1 MSRRPIRGD
10 FGPELTP
17 EAVAEVDEKP
27 ESDLAI
33 EKKSEKPSFSVALR
47 SHQD

>member
-1 MSRRPIRGD
+1 MSRGPIRGD
-10 FGPELTP
+10 CGLELTP

-27 ESDLAI
+27 ELDLAI
-33 EKKSEKPSFSVALR
+33 EKKSEKPSFSVVFR